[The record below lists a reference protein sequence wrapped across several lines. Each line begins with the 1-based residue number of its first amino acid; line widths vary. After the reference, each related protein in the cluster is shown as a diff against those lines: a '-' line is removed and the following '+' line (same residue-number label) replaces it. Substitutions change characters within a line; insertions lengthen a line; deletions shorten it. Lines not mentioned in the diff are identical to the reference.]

1 MQKISLILCL
11 ALLLGASP
19 EAWAQRKKKKK
30 QSDTASTPVAVSVNA
45 DQNALRFAATISA
58 EDLRRHAYA
67 LASDSLEGR
76 MTGTLGQ
83 KKAAYYL
90 AQQFH
95 KNRLKPIVYDSSAA
109 AYQYFQAFNVVK
121 AGYRYGLVLD
131 PKKHKEVIQAENVV
145 GLIEGTDLKDEVIVV
160 SAHYDHV
167 GVSRDKIYYGA
178 DDNASGTSTVLEVAE
193 AFAEAAKA
201 GFSPRRSILFLL
213 VSGEEIG
220 LFGSSFYADYQPL
233 FPLKNTVANL
243 NIDMVGR
250 VDSRYKDKTP
260 DYVYLIGSDKL
271 SKDLHKLHEQ
281 VNTTYT
287 QLTLD
292 YTYNSDNDPN
302 QYYYRSDHYN
312 FAKNDIPVIF
322 YFNGEHEDYHQPT
335 DTPDKLNYQK
345 MEKIAR
351 LVFHTTWEIAN
362 REERIRLD
370 SKK

>member
-1 MQKISLILCL
+1 MRIILLCL
-11 ALLLGASP
+11 SLVMLLGSSP
-19 EAWAQRKKKKK
+19 DAWAQRKKKKK
-30 QSDTASTPVAVSVNA
+30 KESSSVATLKANKK
-45 DQNALRFAATISA
+45 ALRFAATISA

-83 KKAAYYL
+83 KKAARYL
-90 AQQFH
+90 AQQFQ
-95 KNRLKPIVYDSSAA
+95 KNGLKAIIYDSSAA

-145 GLIEGTDLKDEVIVV
+145 GFIEGTDLKDEIIVV

-167 GVSRDKIYYGA
+167 GVARDKIYYGA

-193 AFAEAAKA
+193 AFSEAVKA
-201 GFSPRRSILFLL
+201 SYQPRRSILFLL

-233 FPLKNTVANL
+233 FPLKNTVVNL

-250 VDSRYKDKTP
+250 IDDKYKNKTP
-260 DYVYLIGSDKL
+260 DYIYLIGSDKL
-271 SKDLHKLHEQ
+271 SQDLHSLHEQ
-281 VNTTYT
+281 VNATYT
-287 QLTLD
+287 QLALD

-322 YFNGEHEDYHQPT
+322 YFNGEHPDYHQPT